1 MLKIGITGQAGFI
14 GRHLFNFIGLKEEVH
29 RIPFKKDFFK
39 DKQKLQAFV
48 KECDVIVHLAAMNRH
63 DDPQVIY
70 QTNIGLVKHLIDALE
85 AEKVDPHVIFS
96 SSIQEEKDNMYGRS
110 KKDGRKLFIKWA
122 SDYNAIFTGL
132 VIPNVFGP
140 FCNPYYNSVIATFS
154 HQLIY
159 NETPKI
165 EVDGKLKLI
174 YVDELTAKIWEIIK
188 KKQSEN
194 FLCLSPT
201 SEVKVSKILDLLKNY
216 KKKYFE
222 NYTFPILNNRFELNL
237 FNTFRSY
244 IDLKNH
250 YPVLLKKN
258 TDNRGSFIESVK
270 TETGGQFSFST
281 THPGITRGDHFH
293 TRKIERFSVISG
305 KAVIELR
312 RIGTYEILRF
322 ELDGENP
329 SFIDMPVW
337 YTHNITNIG
346 TEELLTLFW
355 INEFFDLTD
364 PDTYFE
370 KV

>member
-1 MLKIGITGQAGFI
+1 
-14 GRHLFNFIGLKEEVH
+14 
-29 RIPFKKDFFK
+29 
-39 DKQKLQAFV
+39 
-48 KECDVIVHLAAMNRH
+48 
-63 DDPQVIY
+63 
-70 QTNIGLVKHLIDALE
+70 
-85 AEKVDPHVIFS
+85 
-96 SSIQEEKDNMYGRS
+96 MYGRS

-174 YVDELTAKIWEIIK
+174 YVDELSAKIWEIIK

-244 IDLKNH
+244 IDL
-250 YPVLLKKN
+250 
-258 TDNRGSFIESVK
+258 
-270 TETGGQFSFST
+270 
-281 THPGITRGDHFH
+281 
-293 TRKIERFSVISG
+293 
-305 KAVIELR
+305 
-312 RIGTYEILRF
+312 
-322 ELDGENP
+322 
-329 SFIDMPVW
+329 
-337 YTHNITNIG
+337 
-346 TEELLTLFW
+346 
-355 INEFFDLTD
+355 
-364 PDTYFE
+364 
-370 KV
+370 